1 MPCFFI
7 LLVDAGAAERP
18 AVPQRTLRALDR
30 LRFEYESYLR
40 EQRGRL

>member
-18 AVPQRTLRALDR
+18 AVPLSALDR
-30 LRFEYESYLR
+30 LRLEYESYLR
-40 EQRGRL
+40 EQRARL